1 MAIIVDKILIALGI
15 DPKGAEQGLDRVN
28 HSVDRTDAKLNGLKH
43 KAAGVAR
50 SIAMQ
55 VAGPLLAAFS
65 VGKVVQGYISDIA
78 EVAEKT
84 GAYNKTLEEER
95 LNKALLQRDTKEDI
109 DL

>member
-1 MAIIVDKILIALGI
+1 M
-15 DPKGAEQGLDRVN
+15 P
-28 HSVDRTDAKLNGLKH
+28 

-78 EVAEKT
+78 EVA
-84 GAYNKTLEEER
+84 
-95 LNKALLQRDTKEDI
+95 
-109 DL
+109 